1 MTMSQTSQ
9 ASGTREQRLEQA
21 LFRGVSLTLEN
32 ADYLATV
39 RTLTD
44 MLLRTDLTLDDL
56 TVDALRL
63 DVEPARAII
72 IARESGVAAGLA
84 ELRWM
89 LGVHGVKVTAKKNDG
104 DAFESGETLLELV
117 SSRTRLLSLE
127 RVGLNLVQRMC
138 GIASAARKLQ
148 DRVRGRNSSTRV
160 VGTRKTPWGL
170 LDKRAVH
177 LGGCGTHR
185 IGLGDAILIK
195 NNHLAL
201 IASRGEEAA
210 PRAIERVWGSRE
222 RSAFIEVEV
231 RSEAAALAA
240 AKTFRR
246 LQTDTS
252 EEYPCLLLLD
262 NMKPEE
268 ISRILNSLRR
278 ENLWDSVL
286 IEASGGIAE
295 SNIEGYANCGVDA
308 ISVGALT
315 HSPRALDLSQRI
327 L

>member
-9 ASGTREQRLEQA
+9 ATRTREQRLERA
-21 LFRGVSLTLEN
+21 LFRGATLTLEN
-32 ADYLATV
+32 PDYLATV

-44 MLLRTDLTLDDL
+44 TLLRTDLTPGDL
-56 TVDALRL
+56 TVEALRL
-63 DVEPARAII
+63 DVEPAKAII
-72 IARESGVAAGLA
+72 LAHESGVAAGLA
-84 ELRWM
+84 ELEWM
-89 LGVHGVKVTAKKNDG
+89 LRAHGVEVAAKKNDG
-104 DAFESGETLLELV
+104 DAFESGETLLELA

-148 DRVRGRNSSTRV
+148 DRVRRRNSVTRV

-170 LDKRAVH
+170 LDKRALH

-201 IASRGEEAA
+201 IASREEEAA
-210 PRAIERVWGSRE
+210 PRAIERVWDSRE

-231 RSEAAALAA
+231 RGETAALAA

-246 LQTDTS
+246 LLADTS

-268 ISRILNSLRR
+268 ISRILESLRR
-278 ENLWDSVL
+278 ENIWDSVL

-295 SNIEGYANCGVDA
+295 SNIEGYADSGVDA

-315 HSPRALDLSQRI
+315 HSARALDLSQRI